1 MFKKFQKISEE
12 VVATNPWWTY
22 KHDKYKCD
30 EKEYDYFY
38 GELAGNAIV
47 VPILDDGRI
56 ALIRQYR
63 YLQDRSGIEFPMGGV
78 MAGESPLQ
86 AAMRELR
93 EETGLESTNFSKVAE
108 FEPSLG
114 ILKDRSSVFIANEI
128 SSQFENSLD
137 AVEDIELVLRRP
149 DEINEM
155 IKRGEIWSGQTL
167 ATWTLVRD
175 INNINKK

>member
-1 MFKKFQKISEE
+1 MFKKFQKLSEE
-12 VVATNPWWTY
+12 VIATNPWWTY

-38 GELAGNAIV
+38 GELTGNAIV
-47 VPILDDGRI
+47 VPVLDDGRI

-63 YLQDRSGIEFPMGGV
+63 YLQDRSGIEFPMGGI
-78 MAGESPLQ
+78 MAGETPLQ

-108 FEPSLG
+108 FEPTLG

-128 SSQFENSLD
+128 SSQIGNSLD

-167 ATWTLVRD
+167 AAWTLVRD
-175 INNINKK
+175 ILNINKR